1 MKKLLGLVIVLCISY
16 WMVRPL
22 FGPGYFPMHDDT
34 QVARVVEMGRALR
47 EGQFP
52 VRWVNDLGYGYGY
65 PIFNFYG
72 PLPYYVGGFFYA
84 LGLSGLTATKLMMG
98 LGLIGAG
105 ITMFFAVSE
114 IVGISGGILAASYYM
129 YAPYHAVDAYVRGA
143 VGEYWALVFVP
154 LIFLGLWRVVHSKA
168 VSGLLLGSIG
178 IAGLILSH
186 TILGYAGMVFVGLA
200 SAILGVWQIKLRNW
214 NVVKALIIFVVLGL
228 GIATFFWLPGISE
241 MKYTNVASQIGSSAN
256 FHDHFVCLPELWD
269 SPWGFGGSAKG
280 CLDGF
285 SMKIGKEELL
295 LGLLVLSGI
304 LVGWVRD
311 PKGKKL
317 FFVGLAILTV
327 SVFFMLS
334 ISTRVWEVVPL
345 FAYLQYPWRFL
356 AFAIFGTS
364 LMAGVAVFFARN
376 SVVRWVGVAVA
387 IAVILIVEGKRF
399 NTQYTYVRP
408 AADFE
413 TATDIEFRASKISD
427 EYLPPAIVRPTKADQ
442 TVHGIIPASDKY
454 TFAIQQDT
462 DTYKKIQFL
471 SGTVNKVQVNVAYFP
486 GWTYQVNEFVVK
498 PPLTNGLPVLTVPA
512 GLTEVQMRF
521 TDTPVRVVGNVMS
534 VIAVCVWLFIYD
546 KRKKII
552 S

>member
-1 MKKLLGLVIVLCISY
+1 V
-16 WMVRPL
+16 
-22 FGPGYFPMHDDT
+22 
-34 QVARVVEMGRALR
+34 
-47 EGQFP
+47 
-52 VRWVNDLGYGYGY
+52 
-65 PIFNFYG
+65 
-72 PLPYYVGGFFYA
+72 
-84 LGLSGLTATKLMMG
+84 
-98 LGLIGAG
+98 
-105 ITMFFAVSE
+105 
-114 IVGISGGILAASYYM
+114 
-129 YAPYHAVDAYVRGA
+129 
-143 VGEYWALVFVP
+143 
-154 LIFLGLWRVVHSKA
+154 
-168 VSGLLLGSIG
+168 
-178 IAGLILSH
+178 
-186 TILGYAGMVFVGLA
+186 
-200 SAILGVWQIKLRNW
+200 
-214 NVVKALIIFVVLGL
+214 
-228 GIATFFWLPGISE
+228 
-241 MKYTNVASQIGSSAN
+241 
-256 FHDHFVCLPELWD
+256 
-269 SPWGFGGSAKG
+269 
-280 CLDGF
+280 
-285 SMKIGKEELL
+285 
-295 LGLLVLSGI
+295 
-304 LVGWVRD
+304 
-311 PKGKKL
+311 
-317 FFVGLAILTV
+317 
-327 SVFFMLS
+327 
-334 ISTRVWEVVPL
+334 
-345 FAYLQYPWRFL
+345 
-356 AFAIFGTS
+356 
-364 LMAGVAVFFARN
+364 VAVFFARN